1 MISFGDLNPNNRTLL
16 CLLLIAFFSALLFLN
31 SVALREYNLHATY
44 SKGSLNLC
52 EGCKTRYE
60 WHTASTLVFVNNW
73 LQEGAWNLRF
83 ALFDTPRSVE
93 FRDFDQRFFYP
104 AYPSGAILP
113 VYLLFS
119 ALSGGGLVDNFAGD
133 RSKQLLTIIAY
144 NYISHLLLVLL
155 LCFSVFLILRHIN
168 FDHVNAAVLA
178 CIPALIQFH
187 NAHSMYWHHM
197 LYTFDSAVLLP
208 YVAFVFLELLRM
220 TKTSRAVRV
229 TVQILQPLLL
239 FYGAF
244 TDWLFLFV
252 ALTVFVL
259 RLLHREIVWP
269 RSLSTTLRFV
279 ARSFAFFAPVLV
291 ALALWIWQVLYFS
304 EQSLF
309 TTLASSRDAVT
320 DYNLVTALQFRTGI
334 GQHPEGYFHYLIRA
348 LYTWLQEGY
357 GLTGVL
363 LIYAT
368 FYVVWRGHRL
378 TTSAVKFDRIVI
390 AAYVLFFVPCLLHTL
405 FFLHHAWNHVFSAM
419 KFSFALSL
427 SFVVLPLLILQL
439 RGKSARLVVAQIAG
453 KVDVYAVTALA
464 LAGAV
469 FYVYL
474 QIYDRYPLTHF
485 FRSPDFKYVVLG
497 DYVRTNTDYEDVLFS
512 NSVMMP
518 IKPPQALSMSGKV
531 VYYVSNLDYVHLLVR
546 DIKRD
551 FRVKILYLHDQT
563 EEIEQLQYFLEQN
576 DLRITTEERENVG
589 GFLSID
595 GRAFVRWYEQT
606 VPEEE
611 RLSNSPT

>member
-1 MISFGDLNPNNRTLL
+1 MLGIY
-16 CLLLIAFFSALLFLN
+16 
-31 SVALREYNLHATY
+31 ALRCLIRR
-44 SKGSLNLC
+44 G
-52 EGCKTRYE
+52 
-60 WHTASTLVFVNNW
+60 
-73 LQEGAWNLRF
+73 
-83 ALFDTPRSVE
+83 SVE

-229 TVQILQPLLL
+229 TVQVMQPLLL

-279 ARSFAFFAPVLV
+279 ARSFAFLPLYWWHWHCGFGKCCISASRAFSPRLPV
-291 ALALWIWQVLYFS
+291 
-304 EQSLF
+304 
-309 TTLASSRDAVT
+309 AVT
-320 DYNLVTALQFRTGI
+320 Q
-334 GQHPEGYFHYLIRA
+334 
-348 LYTWLQEGY
+348 
-357 GLTGVL
+357 
-363 LIYAT
+363 
-368 FYVVWRGHRL
+368 
-378 TTSAVKFDRIVI
+378 
-390 AAYVLFFVPCLLHTL
+390 
-405 FFLHHAWNHVFSAM
+405 
-419 KFSFALSL
+419 
-427 SFVVLPLLILQL
+427 
-439 RGKSARLVVAQIAG
+439 
-453 KVDVYAVTALA
+453 
-464 LAGAV
+464 
-469 FYVYL
+469 
-474 QIYDRYPLTHF
+474 
-485 FRSPDFKYVVLG
+485 
-497 DYVRTNTDYEDVLFS
+497 
-512 NSVMMP
+512 
-518 IKPPQALSMSGKV
+518 
-531 VYYVSNLDYVHLLVR
+531 
-546 DIKRD
+546 
-551 FRVKILYLHDQT
+551 
-563 EEIEQLQYFLEQN
+563 
-576 DLRITTEERENVG
+576 
-589 GFLSID
+589 
-595 GRAFVRWYEQT
+595 
-606 VPEEE
+606 
-611 RLSNSPT
+611 